1 MVSAGLLTV
10 RATLSGGKISDLS
23 VDLLRP
29 LVSQLFLGQAPDAV
43 LQKVSLLYT
52 LCAQAQR
59 TAAQAALD
67 CAVGAVSS
75 PVSDAALWVE
85 NLHEN
90 LWRLM
95 LDWPPALGLPSASQ
109 AFVAWRAG
117 RNRGNIA
124 AQTDALLAD
133 VVQELSMQCLQQLPG
148 TDAPVVPCAANL
160 QPAPWLAFCLG
171 AAQGQP
177 QLAISASPRAAY
189 LARLAQVADA
199 AQALRAQRPYPVA
212 CVGSGGW
219 GVAQV
224 ATARG
229 VLTHATQ
236 IEAGRVKSYRVWA
249 PTDAHFSD
257 ARALDA
263 LLSQQTLASI
273 EDARRALDLA
283 ILTLDPCVPF
293 KVELHDA

>member
-10 RATLSGGKISDLS
+10 RAALSGGKISDLS

-109 AFVAWRAG
+109 VFVAWRAG

-133 VVQELSMQCLQQLPG
+133 VVQELS
-148 TDAPVVPCAANL
+148 
-160 QPAPWLAFCLG
+160 
-171 AAQGQP
+171 
-177 QLAISASPRAAY
+177 
-189 LARLAQVADA
+189 
-199 AQALRAQRPYPVA
+199 
-212 CVGSGGW
+212 
-219 GVAQV
+219 
-224 ATARG
+224 
-229 VLTHATQ
+229 
-236 IEAGRVKSYRVWA
+236 
-249 PTDAHFSD
+249 
-257 ARALDA
+257 
-263 LLSQQTLASI
+263 LSLI
-273 EDARRALDLA
+273 H
-283 ILTLDPCVPF
+283 I
-293 KVELHDA
+293 